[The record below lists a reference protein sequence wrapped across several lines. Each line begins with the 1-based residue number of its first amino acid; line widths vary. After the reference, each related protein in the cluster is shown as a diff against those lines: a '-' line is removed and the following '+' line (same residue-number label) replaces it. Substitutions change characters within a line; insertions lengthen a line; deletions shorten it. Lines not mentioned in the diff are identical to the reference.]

1 VALLDRLAD
10 EYRRTVDVLLRIRE
24 SDGLLEGEP
33 VLRAAIALRNPYV
46 DPLSLLQVGLLA
58 RRRAEGGEEDG
69 DPEVRE
75 ALASTLSGLAQGLRN
90 TG

>member
-1 VALLDRLAD
+1 LA
-10 EYRRTVDVLLRIRE
+10 
-24 SDGLLEGEP
+24 
-33 VLRAAIALRNPYV
+33 
-46 DPLSLLQVGLLA
+46 LLA
-58 RRRAEGGEEDG
+58 RRRAEGGGEDG